1 MPLSSHLKIKCKSA
15 RLQISV
21 ESEACVI
28 SGPLET
34 IMRIL
39 LASLLFLFCFF
50 EMKGQQ
56 FISFEEIKYNNE
68 IKFPFAVSTDRNS
81 QKIATRLNKPLQNI
95 IFYDEDII
103 NNENINKLTKHLFIR
118 NDSIDQS
125 GISYLDYKIEQSQN
139 FLRITVD
146 IDWAGRPYPVGAE
159 SEQLHFDLM
168 TGEYITFPD
177 LIETSKYFEFL
188 DQFWL
193 ETCNNSIRESHQ
205 CAHGNET
212 DNYESTETFKL
223 EGKCE
228 FQCHKIN
235 YKFVLGLD
243 SVLLGNNTNCFP
255 MLGEIATTAALNTS
269 K

>member
-1 MPLSSHLKIKCKSA
+1 
-15 RLQISV
+15 
-21 ESEACVI
+21 
-28 SGPLET
+28 
-34 IMRIL
+34 MRIL